1 MLNIEVV
8 ATTTYTYELTP
19 DEEQKVKE
27 MIKNNPKEFQ
37 YMADDEIIANAVGKL
52 YSNGELSIFENDGR
66 TVESDCSV
74 YDFNFSEFNDTDS
87 EDWIDNNGLREII
100 EGDDEDDE

>member
-8 ATTTYTYELTP
+8 ATTTYTYELTS

-27 MIKNNPKEFQ
+27 MIKNNPKAFQ
-37 YMADDEIIANAVGKL
+37 YMEDDEIIANAVGRL
-52 YSNGELSIFENDGR
+52 WLNGELSIFENDGR

-74 YDFNFSEFNDTDS
+74 DDFSFSEFNDIDS
-87 EDWIDNNGLREII
+87 EDWIDNNDLRKFI
-100 EGDDEDDE
+100 DESEE

>member
-27 MIKNNPKEFQ
+27 MIKHNPKEFQ
-37 YMADDEIIANAVGKL
+37 YMEDDKTIANAVGRL
-52 YSNGELSIFENDGR
+52 WLNGELSIFKNDGR
-66 TVESDCSV
+66 TVESDYSV
-74 YDFNFSEFNDTDS
+74 DDFSFSEFNDIDS
-87 EDWIDNNGLREII
+87 EDWIDNNELRKFI
-100 EGDDEDDE
+100 DESEE

>member
-1 MLNIEVV
+1 MNIEVV

-27 MIKNNPKEFQ
+27 MIKNNPKAFQ
-37 YMADDEIIANAVGKL
+37 YMEDDEIIANAVCRL
-52 YSNGELSIFENDGR
+52 WLNGELSIFENDGR

-74 YDFNFSEFNDTDS
+74 NDFSFSEFNDIDS
-87 EDWIDNNGLREII
+87 EDWIDNNELRKFINES
-100 EGDDEDDE
+100 EE